1 MNARPH
7 KIIRTR
13 GIRFGIS
20 LGLISFVVPQCP
32 LSAQEVPGRDVADHG
47 AAARD
52 IAGRDIVQVDPWARS
67 AGKVVVL
74 IFVRSD
80 CPIANR
86 YAPEIARLS
95 AAHLSDAAFWMVY
108 PDKRES
114 SDQVRKHQRDYH
126 PGLPALRDPQ
136 RVLLKRAQASVTPEA
151 AVFDAKGRLVYHG
164 RIDNWFE
171 DFGRARP
178 APTTHELADAIAAAV
193 SGHPAALPSVAAVG
207 CYLSDLP

>member
-1 MNARPH
+1 MSMEH
-7 KIIRTR
+7 GKSFR
-13 GIRFGIS
+13 GFVACCAIL
-20 LGLISFVVPQCP
+20 LGAIVWQLPETIAAPSDVSSHGV
-32 LSAQEVPGRDVADHG
+32 AQA
-47 AAARD
+47 
-52 IAGRDIVQVDPWARS
+52 DPWTSA

-74 IFVRSD
+74 IFVRTD

-86 YAPEIARLS
+86 YAPEIMRLS
-95 AAHLSDAAFWMVY
+95 AAHASEAAFWMVY

-114 SDQVRKHQRDYH
+114 SEEIRKHEVEYH
-126 PGLPALRDPQ
+126 LALPVLRDPQ
-136 RVLLKRAQASVTPEA
+136 RELMKRAQVSVTPEA

-193 SGHPAALPSVAAVG
+193 SGHPATLPSVAAVG
-207 CYLSDLP
+207 CYLSDLQ